1 MPKRLI
7 FAIILVATTSLS
19 ACVTAPVQEMSDA
32 RQAIAAAERPGSN
45 TSSATQLVAAHE
57 ALARAEQSLH
67 RFEFRE
73 ARKYAIEARQL
84 ALQAQQVSAQ

>member
-1 MPKRLI
+1 MPKRLLLT
-7 FAIILVATTSLS
+7 IILVAMSLS

-32 RQAIAAAERPGSN
+32 RQAIAVAERPGSDA
-45 TSSATQLVAAHE
+45 SSSTQLIAAHE

-67 RFEFRE
+67 RFEFRD

-84 ALQAQQVSAQ
+84 ALQAQQVSTR